1 MRPVVCGNRRYA
13 ASPILHAQRG
23 DEDVQLAQAREVAL
37 QEDREWYQQYIAPD
51 AASGASQQPQQPV
64 EQPTRRQ
71 RQQRD
76 FEEIDAGVPWQPPAV
91 SEDRRTGVRMRL
103 QADDAVQL
111 LAEVAVAAPA
121 AAAVELTEQDLQ
133 QLRALG
139 YADAEAQTLTEDMR
153 GLVLERKVGQL
164 SADSHR
170 GHAWPC
176 TGAQGRAAKL
186 FANVLS

>member
-1 MRPVVCGNRRYA
+1 MRPVVCGSRRHA

-23 DEDVQLAQAREVAL
+23 DEDVQLAHAREVAL
-37 QEDREWYQQYIAPD
+37 QEDREWYQQFIAPD
-51 AASGASQQPQQPV
+51 AGSSASQQPQPQPV
-64 EQPTRRQ
+64 EQPRRRQ

-91 SEDRRTGVRMRL
+91 SEDRRTAARMRS
-103 QADDAVQL
+103 QADAVQRL
-111 LAEVAVAAPA
+111 TEVATPV
-121 AAAVELTEQDLQ
+121 AAAVELTEQELQ

-164 SADSHR
+164 S
-170 GHAWPC
+170 C
-176 TGAQGRAAKL
+176 L
-186 FANVLS
+186 FACVLS